1 MAMNNNLNMRAMYA
15 HEIIEK
21 EAEDR
26 GFQQGLQQA
35 LERNVVIFWQKN
47 IPPSMISYLFDLPIK
62 QVYRFIAEFQKQ
74 ERKE

>member
-35 LERNVVIFWQKN
+35 FKRNVVILWQKN
-47 IPPSMISYLFDLPIK
+47 MPPSFIAYLLDLPIK
-62 QVYRFIAEFQKQ
+62 QVYRFIAKFQKQ